1 MDADA
6 TATEPPANRMVTRKT
21 AWLRGGG
28 GGILR
33 MPKRRWPLESFP
45 LPVGER
51 PVDPG
56 LDQGKQFLALLD
68 SQPDRCEAG

>member
-1 MDADA
+1 
-6 TATEPPANRMVTRKT
+6 
-21 AWLRGGG
+21 
-28 GGILR
+28 